1 MVSSKDKGFEPKT
14 LDNPPT
20 EQERKDLSYLPRYI
34 AYKAALLREKMVLT
48 YLVGITLFVLVGY
61 FAISRIEIAHLYSQ
75 LRTKEYILAPGVRD
89 FTPVSPQS
97 IPDAYVHDAASD
109 FLSSLGNVNASNIV
123 EEYSGLK
130 RFMSPDFKVK
140 FDVQTREWIR
150 QVQAEDLAQIIK
162 VKNIDIL
169 TNEKGAYHV
178 TAYARADFYGAAQYL
193 GNEEQVIEMNLKL
206 MPPDPGKRWYLQIE
220 SLTWSKLDTF
230 KAKTDLQNHE
240 KGDKQ

>member
-1 MVSSKDKGFEPKT
+1 MVSSKDKGFEAES
-14 LDNPPT
+14 LGNPPS
-20 EQERKDLSYLPRYI
+20 EQERKDLSYLPKYI
-34 AYKAALLREKMVLT
+34 AYKAALLREKMILT
-48 YLVGITLFVLVGY
+48 YMVGIMAFILVSYFV
-61 FAISRIEIAHLYSQ
+61 ISRIEIAHLYSQ
-75 LRTKEYILAPGVRD
+75 LRSKEYILAPGVRD

-130 RFMSPDFKVK
+130 RFMSEEFKIK

-150 QVQAEDLAQIIK
+150 QVQAEDLAQIVK
-162 VKNIDIL
+162 MKNIDIL
-169 TNEKGAYHV
+169 TNEQGAYHV
-178 TAYARADFYGAAQYL
+178 TAYGRADFYAAGQYL

-220 SLTWSKLDTF
+220 SLTWSKLDAF
-230 KAKTDLQNHE
+230 KAKADLQNHE
-240 KGDKQ
+240 KEDKQ